1 MEGFKLTKTQELQR
15 ELFYRFAENEIRPIA
30 REMDET
36 EEYSMDLVKKMQ
48 KCHFFGI
55 PYG

>member
-30 REMDET
+30 REMKNI
-36 EEYSMDLVKKMQ
+36 LW
-48 KCHFFGI
+48 I
-55 PYG
+55 L